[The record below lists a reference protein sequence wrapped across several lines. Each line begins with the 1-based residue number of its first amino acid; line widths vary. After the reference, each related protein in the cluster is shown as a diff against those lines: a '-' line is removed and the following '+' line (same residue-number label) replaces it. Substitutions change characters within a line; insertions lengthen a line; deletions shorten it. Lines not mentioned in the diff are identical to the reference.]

1 MKILNTNRKVF
12 HNYFVED
19 KFEAGIILTG
29 TEVKSCRSGHI
40 DLTDA
45 YVSIENGQA
54 ILYNSFIAHY
64 VNSGYS
70 SHVEKCKRKLLLHK
84 KEILKLYQAVNI
96 KGYTII
102 PISFYLKNGLIKVE
116 IALCK
121 GKHNYDKRE
130 SLKEKNLTKEI
141 KKFI

>member
-54 ILYNSFIAHY
+54 MLYNVFIAHY
-64 VNSGYS
+64 ANSGYS
-70 SHVEKCKRKLLLHK
+70 SHVEKCERKLLLHK

-130 SLKEKNLTKEI
+130 SLKEKNLIKEI